1 MGASVSMD
9 KCLVCTCHLQKFFFH
24 FLVCL
29 FFQQEEERAKKETT
43 SPTKLPVVIEAQEP
57 SEEAKLEANK
67 EKVEGQEPAE
77 TKVY

>member
-1 MGASVSMD
+1 MPVRIHRFFYI
-9 KCLVCTCHLQKFFFH
+9 CHFQKNFFP
-24 FLVCL
+24 FLGCC

-57 SEEAKLEANK
+57 SEEAKQEANK

-77 TKVY
+77 TKVYMH